1 MTIFIANANGK
12 IGQEVVK
19 ALIAKGETVRIG
31 VRDVAKAKAEFPGA
45 EVVAIDLARPETM
58 AAGVTGA
65 KAVFSAFP
73 GEYLPQADAV
83 LAALA
88 KAAGVKRYVKLSVV
102 GADQNEAG
110 EHRQAEKAIEASGLE
125 WTHLR
130 PTFFMQNYS
139 VASAAEIKAKRTFT
153 EASGDGKT
161 AFIDA
166 RDIAAVAVKALTEPG
181 HNGKAYTLTG
191 SQALDR
197 KQVASLIGEA
207 IGAPVSY
214 VAIDDAALM
223 AALAGASDY
232 HRTLYSTLYGY
243 VRAGYTAGTVD
254 TVETLLGRKPLSF
267 AQFARDHAAV
277 WK

>member
-19 ALIAKGETVRIG
+19 GLIAKGEKVRIG
-31 VRDVAKAKAEFPGA
+31 VRNVAKAKADFPGA
-45 EVVAIDLARPETM
+45 EIVPIDLDRPETL
-58 AAGVTGA
+58 AAGVAGA
-65 KAVFSAFP
+65 KAVFSAIP
-73 GEYLPQADAV
+73 GEYLPRAESE
-83 LAALA
+83 LAKAA

-102 GADQNEAG
+102 GADQNETS
-110 EHRQAEKAIEASGLE
+110 EHRLAEKAIEASGLD

-139 VASAAEIKAKRTFT
+139 VAQAQSIKDTGKFYEAAA
-153 EASGDGKT
+153 DGKT

-166 RDIAAVAVKALTEPG
+166 RDIASVAIKALTEPG
-181 HNGKAYTLTG
+181 HHGQAYTLTG

-197 KQVASLIGEA
+197 NEVAALIGKA
-207 IGAPVSY
+207 IDKPVTY
-214 VAIDDAALM
+214 VPIDDAALM
-223 AALAGASDY
+223 TALAGANDY
-232 HRTLYSTLYGY
+232 TRTLYSALYGY

-254 TVETLLGRKPLSF
+254 TVEKVLGRKPIAF

-277 WK
+277 WR